1 MGMNALD
8 LNSEKV
14 DGGGKGVY
22 LEAGNHELEVVD
34 WKTIETRKKGDA
46 FIVDFKVVNSTTHE
60 PGTVRNL
67 YIPASNDMA
76 AGKIKRLLIAL
87 MGLHPSADADKIAKE
102 DWNKLFRSSLSTPK
116 LVIGK
121 RVNCNGTKQLKAEPK
136 KMAQRKPELL
146 NDPEFAAT
154 AYYLDL
160 HFTPY
165 AKKAAND
172 NAQ

>member
-1 MGMNALD
+1 
-8 LNSEKV
+8 
-14 DGGGKGVY
+14 
-22 LEAGNHELEVVD
+22 
-34 WKTIETRKKGDA
+34 
-46 FIVDFKVVNSTTHE
+46 
-60 PGTVRNL
+60 
-67 YIPASNDMA
+67 
-76 AGKIKRLLIAL
+76 
-87 MGLHPSADADKIAKE
+87 
-102 DWNKLFRSSLSTPK
+102 
-116 LVIGK
+116 VIGK

-172 NAQ
+172 NAQQ